1 MRELEEYAAPFAR
14 TAVTDVFISYS
25 RADAAAAQRLR
36 DRLAAAGLATFL
48 DRDRLPAGQEWQPAL
63 ERGIAG
69 SAAVAVLVGKAG
81 LGTWQQREVQL
92 ALDRAAE
99 LSRRGRGFPVIPVIL
114 PGVEDPPGG
123 FLKLRT
129 WVDLRGDES
138 DPGQLDLLLKG
149 IRGEPAAGATLREAI
164 CPYRGLLA
172 FREEDAGLFFGR
184 EAAVASLVDKVRHQP
199 LLTLIGRSGS
209 GKSSVI
215 QAGLIPALRRGA
227 DGRRWVVATLRPG
240 DAPLHALVRAFD
252 PPPEG
257 LAPLEATARTER
269 QVELFRADP
278 GLLAA
283 HVRGLLAAEEERGT
297 DRLLLYVDQWEE
309 LYSQAQHRAGPPGG
323 QAALDVERFID
334 LLLHAI
340 AASPCTVALSIRADF
355 YGDLLRHE
363 ALAAALP
370 AGLVNLGPLGREE
383 LARAIEQPAKAVG
396 LTVDHPLTETLL
408 DAVAEDGGKLP
419 LLEYALKQTWQQ
431 SRQREPPDGRLSLDD
446 YGNAGGI
453 DGAIARTA
461 DEVYARLDGA
471 AQAAARRL
479 FVSLVAPGEGR
490 EDTRARIALPDDPTL
505 AGIVRAFS
513 DWDARLLVTGGQAV
527 VGAAQP
533 SRLVEISHEAL
544 IREWQPLR
552 DWVAANRETLRRRE
566 RVQDWLAAW
575 QEGGRDPSLLL
586 PPGLALEVGRKLLDD
601 HGDVLIDEVEPYVRA
616 SLAADAE
623 RLRREAAAA
632 EAERQREI
640 SAAQRL
646 AAEHRKRARIAT
658 VLGLLALLVA
668 GVAGWQWR
676 EAGRQAALAAAE
688 RDRAQVEQA
697 RAEYNLAAAARAANG
712 LVFDLAQGLRDVAG
726 VPVATIRL
734 ILTRADRLLA
744 DLAPGDDA
752 PAELRRTRSA
762 ALNEFVTTYLD
773 QGDVAAAQAA
783 AEQSRDIM
791 EKLAASD
798 PTNTDWQRQLSV
810 GWEKL
815 GGVREAQGDLAG
827 ALEAYTQSQTIRAR
841 LAASDPGNAS
851 WQRNLSVSWER
862 LGGVR
867 EAQGDLAGALDAYT
881 QSQTSR
887 APRAGRESSTAG
899 ALP

>member
-1 MRELEEYAAPFAR
+1 MREFEESAAPFVR

-25 RADAAAAQRLR
+25 RADAAAALRLR
-36 DRLAAAGLATFL
+36 ERLKAAGLATFL
-48 DRDRLPAGQEWQPAL
+48 DRDQLAAGQEWQPAL

-114 PGVEDPPGG
+114 PGVDDPPGG

-129 WVDLRGDES
+129 WVDLRADEGD
-138 DPGQLDLLLKG
+138 PAQLDLLLKG
-149 IRGEPAAGATLREAI
+149 IRGEPAAGAALREAI

-184 EAAVASLVDKVRHQP
+184 EAEVAGLVDRIRRQP
-199 LLTLIGRSGS
+199 LLTLVGRSGS

-227 DGRRWVVATLRPG
+227 DGCRWAVVTLRPG

-252 PPPEG
+252 PPPAD

-269 QVELFRADP
+269 QVELFREDSR
-278 GLLAA
+278 LLAA
-283 HVRGLLAAEEERGT
+283 HVRELLAAAEERGT

-309 LYSQAQHRAGPPGG
+309 LYTQAVRTAD
-323 QAALDVERFID
+323 ADRFID
-334 LLLHAI
+334 LLLHAA
-340 AASPCTVALSIRADF
+340 AASPCTVALSVRADF
-355 YGDLLRHE
+355 YGDLLRHDG
-363 ALAAALP
+363 LAAAVP
-370 AGLVNLGPLGREE
+370 AGLVNLGPLGRED
-383 LARAIEQPAKAVG
+383 LALAIEQPARAVG
-396 LTVDHPLTETLL
+396 LAVDRPLTETLL
-408 DAVAEDGGKLP
+408 SAVAEDSGKLP
-419 LLEYALKQTWQQ
+419 LLQYALKQTWQQ
-431 SRQREPPDGRLSLDD
+431 SRRRDPPDARLSLDD

-479 FVSLVAPGEGR
+479 FVSLVTPGEGR
-490 EDTRARIALPDDPTL
+490 EDTRARFALPDDRAT
-505 AGIVRAFS
+505 ADIVRAFS
-513 DWDARLLVTGGQAV
+513 AWDARLLVTGSQAV

-533 SRLVEISHEAL
+533 ARLVEISHEAL
-544 IREWQPLR
+544 IREWQPLK

-575 QEGGRDPSLLL
+575 EEGGRDPSLLL

-601 HGDVLIDEVEPYVRA
+601 HGDVLIDEVEPYVRE
-616 SLAADAE
+616 SIAADEA
-623 RLRREAAAA
+623 RLRREVDAT

-640 SAAQRL
+640 TAAQRL
-646 AAEHRKRARIAT
+646 VAEQRKRARIAT
-658 VLGLLALLVA
+658 ALGLLALLVA

-676 EAGRQAALAAAE
+676 EAGRQAAIAATE

-712 LVFDLAQGLRDVAG
+712 LVFDLAQGLRNVAR

-734 ILTRADRLLA
+734 VLTRADRLLA

-752 PAELRRTRSA
+752 PAELRRTRAA

-773 QGDVAAAQAA
+773 QGDATAAQAA

-791 EKLAASD
+791 EKLASGD
-798 PTNTDWQRQLSV
+798 PANMEWQR
-810 GWEKL
+810 
-815 GGVREAQGDLAG
+815 D
-827 ALEAYTQSQTIRAR
+827 
-841 LAASDPGNAS
+841 
-851 WQRNLSVSWER
+851 LSVSWET
-862 LGGVR
+862 LAEVR
-867 EAQGDLAGALDAYT
+867 DAQGDLAGALDAYK
-881 QSQTSR
+881 QSQTIAARLAASD
-887 APRAGRESSTAG
+887 PTNAGWQSDLWIILSYIGDVLRS
-899 ALP
+899 